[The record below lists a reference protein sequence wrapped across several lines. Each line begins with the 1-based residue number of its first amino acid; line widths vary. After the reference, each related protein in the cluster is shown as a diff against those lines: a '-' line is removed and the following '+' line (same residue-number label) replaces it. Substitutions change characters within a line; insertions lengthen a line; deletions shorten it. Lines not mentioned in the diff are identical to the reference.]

1 MRVDE
6 SLYDKIR
13 RDKLDDGIMQNN
25 LCGIKERGY
34 LTPRYLA
41 RTTGGAIPVVKD

>member
-13 RDKLDDGIMQNN
+13 RDKLDDGIIQNN
-25 LCGIKERGY
+25 LFGVKERGY
-34 LTPRYLA
+34 LTPRDLMP
-41 RTTGGAIPVVKD
+41 TTGGAIPVVKE